1 LKVVVFMATLNQ
13 EHLDAVKELI
23 NQSPYFMLLAMSVVD
38 LGPGYSRVELELSNR
53 HLNPFGGVHGG
64 VYTSLIDTAAYWAVY
79 CDVADD
85 AGFISLDVSV
95 TMLAPAKAGRLVVE
109 GKRIKAGRSIC
120 IAEAVVMDDKGKLL
134 AHGVSKQMVTP
145 GLQTISQA
153 VKALG
158 YKELPPKFL
167 D

>member
-1 LKVVVFMATLNQ
+1 MATLNQ

-109 GKRIKAGRSIC
+109 GKRKAGRSIC
-120 IAEAVVMDDKGKLL
+120 IAEAVVMDDKGNYWPM
-134 AHGVSKQMVTP
+134 AFQSKMVTP
-145 GLQTISQA
+145 GLQTISP
-153 VKALG
+153 G
-158 YKELPPKFL
+158 G
-167 D
+167 